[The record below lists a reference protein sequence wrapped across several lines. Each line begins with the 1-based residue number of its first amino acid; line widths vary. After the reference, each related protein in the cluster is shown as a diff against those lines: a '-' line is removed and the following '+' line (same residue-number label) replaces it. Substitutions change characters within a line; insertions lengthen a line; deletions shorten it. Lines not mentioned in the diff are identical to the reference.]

1 MKTCI
6 PEEIAQQLADSLQ
19 NGTLSPEQI
28 TNMLPEERE
37 AVRAI
42 LENPLS

>member
-6 PEEIAQQLADSLQ
+6 PEEIAQQLADSLR

-42 LENPLS
+42 LENYVS